1 MERGREERRRGKIN
15 GLFNCAFPPWVKE
28 TEEEEEEGL
37 LPILSAR
44 KKKDTNRNS
53 TIVQCLKTEKI
64 KKTYLLSIVVY
75 KGFINVLIFFSF

>member
-1 MERGREERRRGKIN
+1 MVCSIA
-15 GLFNCAFPPWVKE
+15 LPPPWVKE

-53 TIVQCLKTEKI
+53 TIVQCLKNEKI
-64 KKTYLLSIVVY
+64 KKHISFLS
-75 KGFINVLIFFSF
+75 